1 MLLLLLSS
9 LRDNTRTLLIYNHKN
24 PQFYIPVRGTT
35 TTTNNNN
42 TNIKD
47 GHRDEPFVLLRD
59 DSVDDVVVSV
69 IIGIAIVRRRR
80 LGSRKSIRATGQIGA
95 LLETGREQRSL
106 STTTGKKRNER

>member
-1 MLLLLLSS
+1 L
-9 LRDNTRTLLIYNHKN
+9 
-24 PQFYIPVRGTT
+24 
-35 TTTNNNN
+35 NNNN

-106 STTTGKKRNER
+106 STTTTTTTSGKKRNER